1 MIGFVLRYTDATK
14 TTIQNAR
21 AKNATVNASNTSN
34 TLYFN
39 QANKATWEAATGES
53 ATTHNDGFKL
63 LDNTGLASNYCLLY
77 TSPSPRD

>member
-1 MIGFVLRYTDATK
+1 MNAPGASMIGFVLRYTDATK

-39 QANKATWEAATGES
+39 LANKATWQ
-53 ATTHNDGFKL
+53 
-63 LDNTGLASNYCLLY
+63 
-77 TSPSPRD
+77 